1 MNDISFYKGL
11 YIPDNAVRMH
21 NFSSCHC
28 DILHENTALLLLTYF
43 YILAVYRF
51 KQKKDNIKKI
61 ITEVETRIEEK
72 AQKTMSL
79 PKEWITLH

>member
-1 MNDISFYKGL
+1 MNDASFYKGLL

-28 DILHENTALLLLTYF
+28 AILHENTALLLLTHF
-43 YILAVYRF
+43 YILAVCRL
-51 KQKKDNIKKI
+51 KKI
-61 ITEVETRIEEK
+61 IILKIAEVEVRVEEK

-79 PKEWITLH
+79 PKE

>member
-1 MNDISFYKGL
+1 MNYFSFYKGL

-28 DILHENTALLLLTYF
+28 EILLENTALLLLTYF
-43 YILAVYRF
+43 YILAVRRF
-51 KQKKDNIKKI
+51 KKI
-61 ITEVETRIEEK
+61 IITIFFKITEVKIRIEEK

-79 PKEWITLH
+79 PKE